1 MYGITVKTDSGTEPV
16 NEATI
21 KNFIKYDESDAT
33 EIALILS
40 LLKSAR
46 ELIEKYLNV
55 SLKSKTYQL
64 SFDSVSIDED
74 SFRIPYGPVVSISAF
89 TFTGYGS
96 IATAL
101 VENTDYYV
109 TGNQFK
115 EIQLP
120 YVNEDGY
127 YVLEYISGYGGSGVE
142 TDYYVTGNQFK
153 EIQLPYVN
161 EDGYYVLEYISG
173 YGGSGV
179 ETLPDVLKTAICK
192 QVMIWYERGVGEP
205 LDKEVIGMISPY
217 AKQYFI

>member
-142 TDYYVTGNQFK
+142 
-153 EIQLPYVN
+153 I
-161 EDGYYVLEYISG
+161 
-173 YGGSGV
+173 
-179 ETLPDVLKTAICK
+179 LPDVLKNAICK

-205 LDKEVIGMISPY
+205 LDKEVIGMINPF